1 MQVEHLG
8 IVIRHFFFFGFQ
20 LTVIE
25 RAAISLMED
34 ILGKPQHRVVSF
46 DWPTAH
52 WRHKTTTAYEY
63 LLNMIGELRLVNRS

>member
-8 IVIRHFFFFGFQ
+8 IVIRHFFFGFQ
-20 LTVIE
+20 LTVIG

-46 DWPTAH
+46 DWPTTH
-52 WRHKTTTAYEY
+52 
-63 LLNMIGELRLVNRS
+63 

>member
-25 RAAISLMED
+25 RAAISLMEN

-46 DWPTAH
+46 DWPTTH
-52 WRHKTTTAYEY
+52 
-63 LLNMIGELRLVNRS
+63 